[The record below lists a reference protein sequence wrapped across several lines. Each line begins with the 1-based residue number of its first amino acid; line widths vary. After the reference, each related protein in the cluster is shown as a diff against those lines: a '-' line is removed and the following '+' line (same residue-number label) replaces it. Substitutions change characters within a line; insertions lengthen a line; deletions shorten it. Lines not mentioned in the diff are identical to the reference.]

1 MKIILDELFYIEID
15 SNLNHTLYKIMTT
28 QSGKNKGEKNQT
40 AYGYYSSLSRAVNSY
55 IKFSLAEEETTLTLL
70 QYIERYEQKTEEIKK
85 LIGC

>member
-28 QSGKNKGEKNQT
+28 KSGKNIGKET
-40 AYGYYSSLSRAVNSY
+40 PFAYGYYSSIASAVKSY
-55 IKFSLAEEETTLTLL
+55 IKHSLADEETTLTLKE
-70 QYIERYEQKTEEIKK
+70 YIERYEQKTEEIKK